1 MSTNLTSPAIR
12 LLRLIIPINLLTV
25 LLQAVWAGSFMSGN
39 DTAVTLHLLT
49 ARVLIGL
56 SMVQI
61 GAAVYLRVRRE
72 CPPSIVASTIG
83 VLLAE
88 IIEIYSGYKHILVL
102 HVPLAIG
109 IFGGIMRQLFWVM
122 REAKTAKAAV

>member
-61 GAAVYLRVRRE
+61 GAAV
-72 CPPSIVASTIG
+72 
-83 VLLAE
+83 
-88 IIEIYSGYKHILVL
+88 
-102 HVPLAIG
+102 
-109 IFGGIMRQLFWVM
+109 
-122 REAKTAKAAV
+122 